1 MKRLFFVLLML
12 ILPLQAVWAAAGV
25 YCQHEQ
31 GQAASHF
38 GHHGHQHKASPDKHE
53 QGNPGGKADSDCG
66 YHHASD
72 SKTVLASVDA
82 VVADTS
88 MQFSY
93 FHLPRYSHR
102 APDKP
107 ERPKWPAAA

>member
-1 MKRLFFVLLML
+1 ML
-12 ILPLQAVWAAAGV
+12 ILPLQAVWAAAGA

-31 GQAASHF
+31 GQAARHF
-38 GHHGHQHKASPDKHE
+38 GHHDHRHKASPDSRE

-72 SKTVLASVDA
+72 SKTVLASADA
-82 VVADTS
+82 VVAGTS
-88 MQFSY
+88 MQLSC

-102 APDKP
+102 APDEP